1 MQRLAES
8 QRGRQS
14 ASIAQRLPRP
24 WRGPARKR
32 RPAMCPC
39 SRSSS
44 TPSTGAPLRAGR
56 CRSSGCA
63 QVPSPRSRHLL
74 PPTIFH
80 APRPRQRASRRPTN
94 GGRCSSDRAST
105 REHYDLPS
113 STRSSRGTLRSASL
127 LEALTPRPGMSR
139 GCGRAASPSRRQW
152 LRSRARPAADGR
164 PPGVAGPVSN
174 VLKHANDLIRYI
186 DKCFAVVSRSADAC
200 HSRVLLPAAAALS
213 LRRVDRLAVG
223 GA

>member
-1 MQRLAES
+1 
-8 QRGRQS
+8 
-14 ASIAQRLPRP
+14 
-24 WRGPARKR
+24 
-32 RPAMCPC
+32 MCPY

-74 PPTIFH
+74 PPTTFH
-80 APRPRQRASRRPTN
+80 APRLRQRASRRPTN
-94 GGRCSSDRAST
+94 GGGVPRTERPQ
-105 REHYDLPS
+105 EHTMTFPVVR
-113 STRSSRGTLRSASL
+113 RSSRGTLRSASL
-127 LEALTPRPGMSR
+127 LEALTRRPGMSR
-139 GCGRAASPSRRQW
+139 GRGRAADAASSSRRQW
-152 LRSRARPAADGR
+152 LRTRARPAADEH

-174 VLKHANDLIRYI
+174 VLRHANDLIRYI

-200 HSRVLLPAAAALS
+200 HSRVLLPAAVALS
-213 LRRVDRLAVG
+213 LRRVDWLAVG